1 MSAAT
6 QVNVETTFRFAGKP
20 AKPVATHM
28 RDIGRE
34 TNRYKSQGKIQKK
47 ARKQERMHGHTV
59 ELGADFSR
67 LAMLAAKRVKSSK
80 NKEKA
85 THLVCSH
92 LKNLLLQGLTRSP
105 KGATRSI
112 GRPKRAV
119 VHRVISS
126 DASIQPL
133 THQRLTVAPSLDPQ
147 IGLPI

>member
-1 MSAAT
+1 MLRQLFVLQASLQNQWLRT
-6 QVNVETTFRFAGKP
+6 CETLAGRLTDTR
-20 AKPVATHM
+20 AKA
-28 RDIGRE
+28 RS
-34 TNRYKSQGKIQKK
+34 KKK